1 LGALISGSMIE
12 YIVPGNIDDR
22 VLSRAANLLRDGGTA
37 AIPTDTSWSIVCS
50 MNSREGIKR
59 LKLLSKD
66 REESHFTLIC
76 SDISQFG
83 EFCSLDNSRFRLI
96 KRLTPGPYVFIL
108 KTLLGTEKALGLR
121 RREIGVRLP
130 DYPVPLSLINTLGC
144 PLYGITAKR
153 NMSVGAEADEDIDD
167 DDELPE
173 DNGLAGE
180 TVFPRD
186 SFYREETLFDGGW
199 ELEDIRGLDLILDPG
214 EDRNRIFSTVLDIS
228 SGEVQVLRQGAGEW
242 PV

>member
-1 LGALISGSMIE
+1 MIE

-22 VLSRAANLLRDGGTA
+22 ILDRTVQLLKEGGTA

-50 MNSREGIKR
+50 IDSKEGIKR
-59 LKLLSKD
+59 LRLLS
-66 REESHFTLIC
+66 RERDERHFTLIC

-108 KTLLGTEKALGLR
+108 QTLLGTEKTLGLR

-130 DYPVPLSLINTLGC
+130 DYPVPLTLIKALGC

-153 NMSVGAEADEDIDD
+153 NMSEDDEDQGTVDQRYADFI
-167 DDELPE
+167 P
-173 DNGLAGE
+173 GE
-180 TVFPRD
+180 E
-186 SFYREETLFDGGW
+186 YLFEGGW
-199 ELEDIRGLDLILDPG
+199 ELEDIRGLDLIMDPG
-214 EDRNRIFSTVLDIS
+214 EDRNRIFSTVLDLS
-228 SGEVQVLRQGAGEW
+228 SGEILLLRQGAGEW

>member
-1 LGALISGSMIE
+1 MIE

-22 VLSRAANLLRDGGTA
+22 ILSKTAKLLCEGGIAAV
-37 AIPTDTSWSIVCS
+37 PTDTSWSIVCS
-50 MNSREGIKR
+50 FNSRDGIKR
-59 LKLLSKD
+59 LRSLSKERD
-66 REESHFTLIC
+66 ERHFTLLC

-83 EFCSLDNSRFRLI
+83 EFCSLDNTRFRLV

-108 KTLLGTEKALGLR
+108 KTLLGTEKTLGLR

-130 DYPVPLSLINTLGC
+130 DYPVPLAIIHSLGC

-153 NMSVGAEADEDIDD
+153 NM
-167 DDELPE
+167 
-173 DNGLAGE
+173 
-180 TVFPRD
+180 PRD
-186 SFYREETLFDGGW
+186 MSPEGSLGLDLEDFHAVEEFYREEALFDGGW
-199 ELEDIRGLDLILDPG
+199 EMEDIKGLDLILDPG

-228 SGEVQVLRQGAGEW
+228 SGDVQVLRQGVGPW